1 MKVQVTF
8 DISDDMKAA
17 IMYRHGWKK
26 ATRGDIAAFIDGLV
40 MADLELIEE
49 EYHAFNRE
57 EQ

>member
-1 MKVQVTF
+1 
-8 DISDDMKAA
+8 MKAA